1 MWNLRYETD
10 EHVYETETES
20 WRQTKWV
27 VAKKEEVG
35 WRDGVEVG
43 VSRRKLLYIEWIN
56 NKGLLYSTENYIQHH
71 MINHNAKEY
80 FKKE

>member
-1 MWNLRYETD
+1 MRIKNRLSWIKLKKKKKSKCPDHLSHYNCSTNMWNLRYETD

-35 WRDGVEVG
+35 
-43 VSRRKLLYIEWIN
+43 
-56 NKGLLYSTENYIQHH
+56 
-71 MINHNAKEY
+71 
-80 FKKE
+80 